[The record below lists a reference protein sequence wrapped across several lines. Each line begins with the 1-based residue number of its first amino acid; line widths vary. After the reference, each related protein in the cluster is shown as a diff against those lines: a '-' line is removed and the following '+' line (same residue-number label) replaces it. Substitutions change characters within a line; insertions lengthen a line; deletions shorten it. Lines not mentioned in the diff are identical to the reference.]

1 MSSDQTLNENISAII
16 QPRIHSSEKSVLENA
31 IPLQT
36 PFSAHIDVCSLCNF
50 KCSFCFQADTIG
62 KKKKRLSSRFHEIGS
77 I

>member
-62 KKKKRLSSRFHEIGS
+62 KKKKAFLTVS
-77 I
+77 